1 MAQASLASAGGD
13 QFTVGKP
20 GQIADLENSQIITKQ
35 NSTATV
41 IDFGVAAFWDTADA
55 DGSCRVQTGASDFC
69 LGITVA
75 EPLMVA
81 SSDGL
86 DTVNYARYANV
97 PILIDGTIYVQF
109 AEATLAQDEVVA
121 ILGGGAGNTSPGAL
135 GGVHGGAVSTTRL
148 LVPGAVILDTV
159 ASGGIGRVR
168 IKTVGNVR
176 TTT

>member
-1 MAQASLASAGGD
+1 MAQATLTTCGGD
-13 QFTVGKP
+13 LFTVGKP
-20 GQIADLENSQIITKQ
+20 GQIADLENAQIVTKQ

-41 IDFGVAAFWDTADA
+41 IDFGVAAFWDTGDA

-97 PILIDGTIYVQF
+97 PILIDGTIFVQA
-109 AEATLAQDEVVA
+109 AEATRAQDEVLA
-121 ILGGGAGNTSPGAL
+121 LASGGAGNTSPGAL
-135 GGVHGGAVSTTRL
+135 GAIVGGAISSTRL
-148 LVPGAVILDTV
+148 LVPGAVWLDTV
-159 ASGGIGRVR
+159 TSGSIGRVR
-168 IKTVGNVR
+168 IKSVGLAR

>member
-1 MAQASLASAGGD
+1 MAQATLTTVGGD

-20 GQIADLENSQIITKQ
+20 GQPADLQNSQIITRQ

-41 IDFGVAAFWDTADA
+41 IDFGVAAFWDAGDA
-55 DGSCRVQTGASDFC
+55 DGSCRVQTGSTDQC
-69 LGITVA
+69 LGLTVA

-97 PILIDGTIYVQF
+97 PIMIDGPLYVQV
-109 AEATLAQDEVVA
+109 AENTRAEDEVVA

-135 GGVHGGAVSTTRL
+135 GGIAGGAVSGTRL
-148 LVPGAVILDTV
+148 LVPGAKWLTT
-159 ASGGIGRVR
+159 ALSGGIGKVQ

-176 TTT
+176 ATT